1 MNSSPLG
8 ITSKERQNRRGDRSP
23 VKPIVRRALVG
34 LLCGTASSI
43 FLCSAVRSVGLGLFL
58 GSLLGI
64 AQVFAFLD
72 LESGS
77 AIDRAM
83 TCAAL
88 GLPCWATINLILL
101 PMAAGQEPQ
110 WTAGDM
116 RSLFPALIGWLLF
129 FFFLG
134 ALSQGVRRVSELF
147 LGPESPRRTP
157 FAPTKT
163 TQVVILGGGFAGVTT
178 ATHLE
183 KQFRD
188 DPTVSFTLISETN
201 SWLFTPMLVEV
212 AASGLEPTHI
222 ATPLRTSLKRTR
234 VLRGR
239 VTSVDLERRQ
249 VQLNEEGPQT
259 GLHYDHLVLALGS
272 VSSYS
277 GNAAIAENALEFKTL
292 SDAMRIRNHII
303 DVFER
308 AEAEPDLER
317 RRALLTFVVA
327 GGGFSGAELAGG
339 LNDFARGI
347 TADYLSLSTADLR
360 IILVHSR
367 ERILPELSESLAD
380 YAMRR
385 MRERGVTFKPNTR
398 VTDAEPG
405 SVILSSGEKI
415 ATETFIWTAGVS
427 PSPILQEL
435 PVRHNDRGAVLV
447 DGTLAL
453 PDHKDVW
460 ALGDGASVPDS
471 RPGKTC
477 PPTAQAATRQ
487 AAFLAKNIR
496 ASLLGRRLKP
506 FRFRSLGSLCVVGH
520 HTACAE
526 MLGLKFS
533 GLFAWLLWRGVYL
546 SKLPSL
552 ERKVRI
558 FTDWTL
564 ELFFPRDVVHT
575 IDFDGSG
582 SRQTQP
588 ELTLR

>member
-1 MNSSPLG
+1 MDSSPLG
-8 ITSKERQNRRGDRSP
+8 VTSKERQNRRGERSP

-43 FLCSAVRSVGLGLFL
+43 FLCSTVRSVGLGLFL

-64 AQVFAFLD
+64 AQVFAFFE
-72 LESGS
+72 LEGGS

-88 GLPCWATINLILL
+88 GLPFWATINLILL
-101 PMAAGQEPQ
+101 PLAAGQEPQ

-116 RSLFPALIGWLLF
+116 RSHFPALIGWLLF
-129 FFFLG
+129 FLFLG
-134 ALSQGVRRVSELF
+134 ALSQAARRVSEHF
-147 LGPESPRRTP
+147 LGPESPRRAP
-157 FAPTKT
+157 SAPTKT

-178 ATHLE
+178 AAHLE

-201 SWLFTPMLVEV
+201 SWLYTPMLVEV

-234 VLRGR
+234 VLRSR
-239 VTSVDLERRQ
+239 VTSIDLERRQ
-249 VQLNEEGPQT
+249 VQVNEEGPQI

-272 VSSYS
+272 VSNYS
-277 GNAAIAENALEFKTL
+277 GNAAIAENAFEFKTL

-327 GGGFSGAELAGG
+327 GGGFSGSELAGG
-339 LNDFARGI
+339 LNDFARGM
-347 TADYLSLSTADLR
+347 TADYLSLSTAELR

-385 MRERGVTFKPNTR
+385 MHERGVTFKPNTR
-398 VTDAEPG
+398 VIDAEPG
-405 SVILSSGEKI
+405 SVTLSSGEKI

-427 PSPILQEL
+427 P
-435 PVRHNDRGAVLV
+435 
-447 DGTLAL
+447 
-453 PDHKDVW
+453 KDVW
-460 ALGDGASVPDS
+460 ALGDSASVPDS
-471 RPGKTC
+471 KPGKTC

-546 SKLPSL
+546 SKLPGL

-564 ELFFPRDVVHT
+564 ELFFPRDVVQT

-582 SRQTQP
+582 ARQNEP